1 MNSREKSIQK
11 IRRWLKKYDMTC
23 DDIGVDGPLS
33 KASDEIISEILEDI
47 AEDEAKDMG
56 RRYEEQEAL
65 KYMSEEDSL

>member
-1 MNSREKSIQK
+1 MNNREKSIQK
-11 IRRWLKKYDMTC
+11 IRRWLKKNDMTY
-23 DDIGVDGPLS
+23 DDIGGVGQLS